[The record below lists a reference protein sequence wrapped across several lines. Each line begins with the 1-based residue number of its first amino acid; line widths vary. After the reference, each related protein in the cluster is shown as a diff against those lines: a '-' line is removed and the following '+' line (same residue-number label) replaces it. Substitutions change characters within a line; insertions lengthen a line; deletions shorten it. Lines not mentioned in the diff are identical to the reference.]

1 MERRKTKP
9 LDALKQARF
18 TQIATFARLPYS
30 DDLNEI
36 DGVYLGI
43 PFDDGTTYRT
53 GARYGPSSIREQSRL
68 LRPYN
73 YFLDVYPFEVMNYID
88 YGDVNVVPGYIED
101 TFRASEE
108 KISMIAKAR
117 VIPFIAGGDHSITL
131 SALRS
136 LSKFHGKLNIVH
148 LDSHFDFW
156 DQYWGKKYTHGT
168 WLRRAMDENILNG
181 ISQGGM
187 RGPFFGK
194 EDLTFAKEHKI
205 NLRTIRDFH
214 SLGSSSA
221 MKELLNSLDKEEPL
235 YISVDID
242 VVDPAY
248 APGTGTPEVGG
259 ITSWE
264 IMEALRTLVGYRV
277 IGFDVVE
284 VSPQFDPISQNTS
297 LLAANLIYEMMSVV
311 AKNKEIG
318 IEAYVY

>member
-1 MERRKTKP
+1 
-9 LDALKQARF
+9 
-18 TQIATFARLPYS
+18 
-30 DDLNEI
+30 
-36 DGVYLGI
+36 
-43 PFDDGTTYRT
+43 
-53 GARYGPSSIREQSRL
+53 
-68 LRPYN
+68 
-73 YFLDVYPFEVMNYID
+73 
-88 YGDVNVVPGYIED
+88 
-101 TFRASEE
+101 
-108 KISMIAKAR
+108 
-117 VIPFIAGGDHSITL
+117 
-131 SALRS
+131 
-136 LSKFHGKLNIVH
+136 
-148 LDSHFDFW
+148 
-156 DQYWGKKYTHGT
+156 
-168 WLRRAMDENILNG
+168 
-181 ISQGGM
+181 
-187 RGPFFGK
+187 
-194 EDLTFAKEHKI
+194 
-205 NLRTIRDFH
+205 
-214 SLGSSSA
+214 